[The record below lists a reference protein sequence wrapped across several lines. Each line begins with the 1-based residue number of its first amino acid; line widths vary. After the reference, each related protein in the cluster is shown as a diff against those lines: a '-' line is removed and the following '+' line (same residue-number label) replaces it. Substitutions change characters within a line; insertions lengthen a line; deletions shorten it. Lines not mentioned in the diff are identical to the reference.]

1 LRAAF
6 LPKLAAMTLDPAAI
20 PSLAEVRREID
31 EIDDRLLALL
41 DERFAAVARV
51 RAAKQAEDGAG
62 RAAFRPAREA
72 QVLRRLLARRGQ
84 YLPPGL
90 LVRLWRAIMGSAT
103 QAQDGLTVHA
113 SKLLLSDAAA
123 SALLNTQFGGI
134 AACLNCAAAID
145 RAHVAG
151 LAAVAFSEPFAQSLG
166 RLQVIG
172 TLGEDM
178 PLVFLV
184 GAPSLAEPSGD
195 DETLVLADEAP
206 AGAHWSHAGLA
217 GLPGFLEPDATPPG
231 TVFLGRYPRPLRM
244 EDVS

>member
-1 LRAAF
+1 
-6 LPKLAAMTLDPAAI
+6 MTADPATI
-20 PSLAEVRREID
+20 PSLGQVRREID
-31 EIDDRLLALL
+31 DIDDRLLALL

-51 RAAKQAEDGAG
+51 RAAKQAEDGPG

-84 YLPPGL
+84 HVPAGL
-90 LVRLWRAIMGSAT
+90 LVRLWRSIMGSAT
-103 QAQDGLTVHA
+103 QAQDGLRVHA
-113 SKLLLSDAAA
+113 SKTLLGDATA

-151 LAAVAFSEPFAQSLG
+151 LAAVSLAEPFSQSLG
-166 RLQVIG
+166 RLHVIG
-172 TLGEDM
+172 TLGEEK

-184 GAPSLAEPSGD
+184 GSPSLAEPSGD
-195 DETLVLADEAP
+195 DETLVVTDAAP
-206 AGAHWSHAGLA
+206 ANAHWVEAGLA
-217 GLPGFLEPDATPPG
+217 GIPGFLEPDATPIG

-244 EDVS
+244 NEVS